1 VEGQN
6 RSKQNAFTGDK
17 GPIALTAG
25 EANTN
30 TFALIR
36 NRNRSVSSVVNHT
49 VVRIT
54 AKGVNVQTPCVVG
67 YARNGVS
74 VLMGNS
80 NASALNA
87 AIRST

>member
-6 RSKQNAFTGDK
+6 RSKQNVFTGDK

-36 NRNRSVSSVVNHT
+36 NISRSVSSVVNYTGVH
-49 VVRIT
+49 IT
-54 AKGVNVQTPCVVG
+54 AKGVNVHTPCVEE
-67 YARNGVS
+67 
-74 VLMGNS
+74 
-80 NASALNA
+80 
-87 AIRST
+87 